1 MRNTFDRAGKGSLMA
16 QGNRPDSGIDTVA
29 PDEPIY
35 VMGLGKAVNLRLAA
49 YSVLLVFLALG
60 VFSAST
66 GGDHSGGTVGG
77 FLEPVLYVLVYLA
90 AMVVHELVHG
100 LFFRFFGGRPRYG
113 AGITL
118 FVPYFYATSPGR
130 FSPRQMIIIGLAPL
144 VTISAVSVAG
154 AIVAPTLVGYL
165 AVVFIG
171 NAAGAVGD
179 LWMASRLG
187 AFLRVQD
194 AAVADLGDRMAVFS
208 GEPEAGVIAARLSAR
223 DERPQG
229 FVVHWV
235 AATAAVLAI
244 AVLVGIVGSFLTE
257 RILIGPAQFPLVEFA
272 NTGSGG
278 ELGFSLYPPV
288 LAGLLFALAVRLTA
302 WLRLR
307 REGRERPGVR
317 GR

>member
-1 MRNTFDRAGKGSLMA
+1 MA
-16 QGNRPDSGIDTVA
+16 QDNRPDSGVDTA
-29 PDEPIY
+29 SLDEPVY

-60 VFSAST
+60 VFGAST

-77 FLEPVLYVLVYLA
+77 FLEPVLYMLVYLA
-90 AMVVHELVHG
+90 TMVVHELVHG
-100 LFFRFFGGRPRYG
+100 LFFRLCGGRPRYG
-113 AGITL
+113 AGISY

-130 FSPRQMIIIGLAPL
+130 FSPRQMIVIGLAPL
-144 VTISAVSVAG
+144 VTISLLSVAG
-154 AIVAPTLVGYL
+154 AFVAPAVVGYL

-187 AFLRVQD
+187 AFLMVDD
-194 AAVADLGDRMAVFS
+194 AAVVDFGERMAVFS
-208 GEPEAGVIAARLSAR
+208 GEPQAAVIAAGLSAR

-235 AATAAVLAI
+235 AATLAVFAFG
-244 AVLVGIVGSFLTE
+244 VLVATAGALFTD
-257 RILIGPAQFPLVEFA
+257 RILIGPAQFPLVAFT

-278 ELGFSLYPPV
+278 EFGFSIYPPV
-288 LAGLLFALAVRLTA
+288 LAGLLFALVARLSA
-302 WLRLR
+302 SLRSR
-307 REGRERPGVR
+307 RQDLGRPGAG